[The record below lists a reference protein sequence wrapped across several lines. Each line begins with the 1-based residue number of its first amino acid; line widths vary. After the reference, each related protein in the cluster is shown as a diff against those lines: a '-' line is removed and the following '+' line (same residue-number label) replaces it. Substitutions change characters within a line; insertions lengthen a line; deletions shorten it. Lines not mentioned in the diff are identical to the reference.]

1 RPPAS
6 TSRAATSGTLTAPGI
21 GAQYLIGS
29 TAVQYTCGSGGNVG
43 AAGAAATGRLGTMY
57 GGGAAGK
64 AVTGNAPTWTKAG
77 AIYGA
82 HV

>member
-1 RPPAS
+1 
-6 TSRAATSGTLTAPGI
+6 
-21 GAQYLIGS
+21 S

-64 AVTGNAPTWTKAG
+64 AVTGNAPTWTKVG

-82 HV
+82 RV

>member
-1 RPPAS
+1 MAS
-6 TSRAATSGTLTAPGI
+6 
-21 GAQYLIGS
+21 
-29 TAVQYTCGSGGNVG
+29 AVQYTCGSGGNVG

-64 AVTGNAPTWTKAG
+64 AVTGNVPTWTKVG

-82 HV
+82 RV